1 MHAFV
6 LHTVLRLTVVLLFLV
21 LSLGLLPLAALAS
34 EFILGGQILMYT
46 TWDSTQV
53 NANEDQFIL
62 RNNDPNFQHGR
73 LKFSAERSRMYFL
86 IKGPML
92 WGARTTG
99 FIEFDFDDKANV
111 NTAAGG
117 LSFSPHKNRLSLR
130 HAFFRLDWPETELL
144 MGHYWSLLTEEIPEV
159 GSQGTAAVLGGN
171 PYFREPQ
178 IRLSQ
183 KFKDV
188 LTVSLALSEPMNGTS
203 GTTLVPDQFTPGS
216 LTAGVANPF
225 TGESSETPR
234 VTGRLLYSDDL
245 WGKAPYFGAPRGFTA
260 RLASSWQRSR
270 FRAFSGTGRVF
281 GQDNFTTVAVTQLD
295 QQYLNQWIAEGSL
308 FFPIIPTYTKELA
321 RTLSLTTQ
329 WYVGAG
335 MDSVN
340 EDVPASASYINRFSG
355 INAGNREL
363 LKRFGGFAQLQYYFT
378 GSWYLNA
385 VYGMSRAF
393 GVNLGSWAGTTTSA
407 DPVKFSQ
414 QYYLTLWYR
423 PIQALKLGL
432 EYSYVRSQYF
442 QATTVGSRITD
453 TGENH
458 HLSMIALWFF

>member
-1 MHAFV
+1 MHAVV
-6 LHTVLRLTVVLLFLV
+6 LHAVSRLALVFLFLV
-21 LSLGLLPLAALAS
+21 LSVGLAPLVAAAS
-34 EFILGGQILMYT
+34 EFVLGGYVGLIT

-53 NANEDQFIL
+53 NGNLDQFIL
-62 RNNDPNFQHGR
+62 RNNDANFQHGR

-99 FIEFDFDDKANV
+99 FIEWDFDDNEGV

-117 LSFSPHKNRLSLR
+117 LPFSPHKNRLALR
-130 HAFFRLDWPETELL
+130 HAFFRLDWPETELM

-159 GSQGTAAVLGGN
+159 ASPGTAALQGGN

-188 LTVSLALSEPMNGTS
+188 LTVSLALSEPMNGNKGTS
-203 GTTLVPDQFTPGS
+203 LVPDQFTAGS
-216 LTAGVANPF
+216 TTAGLANPF
-225 TGESSETPR
+225 TAESSETPR
-234 VTGRLLYSDDL
+234 VTGRLLYVQDH
-245 WGKAPYFGAPRGFTA
+245 WGKAPYYGAPRGFAA
-260 RLASSWQRSR
+260 RLAGSWQRSR
-270 FRAFSGTGRVF
+270 FRAFSGNGRIF
-281 GQDNFTTVAVTQLD
+281 SQNNFTTVAVTQLD
-295 QQYLNQWIAEGSL
+295 QQYLDQWIVEGSL
-308 FFPIIPTYTKELA
+308 FIPIIPTYMKELA

-335 MDSVN
+335 LDCVN
-340 EDVPASASYINRFSG
+340 EDAPASASYINRFTG
-355 INAGNREL
+355 TNAGDREL
-363 LKRFGGFAQLQYYFT
+363 LKRFGAFAQLQYYLT

-385 VYGMSRAF
+385 VYGTSRAF

-407 DPVKFSQ
+407 DPVKISQ
-414 QYYLTLWYR
+414 QCYLTLWYR

-458 HLSMIALWFF
+458 RLLFCSLWYF

>member
-1 MHAFV
+1 MHVAL
-6 LHTVLRLTVVLLFLV
+6 LHAVLRLTAVLLFLV
-21 LSLGLLPLAALAS
+21 LSLGLLPLVAAAA
-34 EFILGGQILMYT
+34 EFTLGGQLALYT
-46 TWDSTQV
+46 TWDSTQI
-53 NANEDQFIL
+53 NGNEDQYVL
-62 RNNDPNFQHGR
+62 RNNDANFQHGR
-73 LKFSAERSRMYFL
+73 LKLSAEKARLYFL

-99 FIEFDFDDKANV
+99 FIEWDFDEKANV

-117 LSFSPHKNRLSLR
+117 LSFSPHKARLGLR
-130 HAFFRLDWPETELL
+130 HAFFRFNWPETELL

-159 GSQGTAAVLGGN
+159 GSPGTAALQGGN

-188 LTVSLALSEPMNGTS
+188 LTVSLSLSEPMNGTC
-203 GTTLVPDQFTPGS
+203 GTTLAPDQFTAGS
-216 LTAGVANPF
+216 LTTGVANPF

-234 VTGRLLYSDDL
+234 VTGRLLYVQDH
-245 WGKAPYFGAPRGFTA
+245 WGKAAYYGAPRWFAA
-260 RLASSWQRSR
+260 RLAGSWQRSR
-270 FRAFSGTGRVF
+270 FRAFSGTGRIF
-281 GQDNFTTVAVTQLD
+281 GQDNFTTVAVTQVD
-295 QQYLNQWIAEGSL
+295 QQYLNQWIVEGSL

-335 MDSVN
+335 LDNVV
-340 EDVPASASYINRFSG
+340 EDVPANASYLNRFSG
-355 INAGNREL
+355 INAGERTL
-363 LKRFGGFAQLQYYFT
+363 LKRFGGYAQLQYYFT

-385 VYGMSRAF
+385 VYGTSRAF
-393 GVNLGSWAGTTTSA
+393 GLNLSSWPGPTTSA
-407 DPVKFSQ
+407 DPVKISQ
-414 QYYLTLWYR
+414 QCYLTLWYR

-432 EYSYVRSQYF
+432 EYTYIRTQYF
-442 QATTVGSRITD
+442 QTTTVNGSITD

-458 HLSMIALWFF
+458 RLSMIALWFY